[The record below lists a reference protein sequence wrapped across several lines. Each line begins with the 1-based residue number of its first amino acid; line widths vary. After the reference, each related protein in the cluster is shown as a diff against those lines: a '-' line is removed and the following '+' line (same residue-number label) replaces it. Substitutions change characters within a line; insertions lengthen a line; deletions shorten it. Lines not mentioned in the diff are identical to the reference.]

1 MIRVPTHPQSSTWI
15 WHWVFANKH
24 FFSSNAIFNQ
34 PKIYFFITDL
44 MRFLIVFIVIQAV
57 VSQRCKMI
65 CKLFVWYII
74 YVYEH
79 VTKQA
84 HATNNSNKTPFDHS
98 VLISYFTVF
107 PSSVLSVCMSN
118 YHFFCTFVMFY
129 IPRIPTEAKV
139 VTLKFNVSRD
149 NRHY

>member
-1 MIRVPTHPQSSTWI
+1 
-15 WHWVFANKH
+15 
-24 FFSSNAIFNQ
+24 
-34 PKIYFFITDL
+34 
-44 MRFLIVFIVIQAV
+44 
-57 VSQRCKMI
+57 MI

-84 HATNNSNKTPFDHS
+84 HATKNSNKTPFDHS

-139 VTLKFNVSRD
+139 VTLKFNVFRD
-149 NRHY
+149 NRHYWFD

>member
-1 MIRVPTHPQSSTWI
+1 
-15 WHWVFANKH
+15 
-24 FFSSNAIFNQ
+24 
-34 PKIYFFITDL
+34 

-84 HATNNSNKTPFDHS
+84 HATKNSNKTPFDHS
-98 VLISYFTVF
+98 VLILYFTVF
-107 PSSVLSVCMSN
+107 PSSILCLHVKLSFLSHICNVL
-118 YHFFCTFVMFY
+118 HT
-129 IPRIPTEAKV
+129 RIPTEANV
-139 VTLKFNVSRD
+139 VTLKLNVSRD

>member
-1 MIRVPTHPQSSTWI
+1 
-15 WHWVFANKH
+15 
-24 FFSSNAIFNQ
+24 
-34 PKIYFFITDL
+34 

-84 HATNNSNKTPFDHS
+84 HATKNSNKTPFDHS
-98 VLISYFTVF
+98 VLILYFTVF

-118 YHFFCTFVMFY
+118 YHFFRTFVMFY
-129 IPRIPTEAKV
+129 IPRIPTEANV

-149 NRHY
+149 NRHPVGNTNRPVRLFRGNLVPHSCVFASHQLSLWVRFICTFDVSIP